1 MQIQNHSFLVTGGA
15 SGLGEAVCRALV
27 EQGGKVVIADL
38 NESTGQ
44 DLARELGEKV
54 RFIRC
59 DVTDGDQVQAAV
71 QLAEEAFGGL
81 QGSIN
86 CAGIAVVQ
94 KLLDRENNPANL
106 DDFSRGVIIN
116 QVGSFNVARLVA
128 SSIAKRVAA
137 NISNPLQ
144 SSPSENS
151 SLKDD
156 SMTNPDNGIIIN
168 TASIAAFDGQVGQ
181 ASYASSKAGVV
192 GMMLPLARE
201 LTRHGIRVMTIA
213 PGVFATPMMESL
225 PEKARTQLE
234 SAVPYPKR
242 LGQPTEFA
250 KLVLHIID
258 NAYLNGEVIR
268 LDGAIRMV

>member
-1 MQIQNHSFLVTGGA
+1 MQIEKHSFLVTGGA
-15 SGLGEAVCRALV
+15 SGLGESVVRAIV
-27 EQGGKVVIADL
+27 SQGGKAVIADL

-44 DLARELGEKV
+44 ALVNELGDNV
-54 RFIRC
+54 RFARC
-59 DVTDGDQVQAAV
+59 DVTSGNDVQAAV
-71 QLAEEAFGGL
+71 AIAEEAFGGL

-94 KLLDRENNPANL
+94 KLLDRENNPADL
-106 DDFSRGVIIN
+106 EAFSRGVNIN
-116 QVGSFNVARLVA
+116 LVGSFNVARLVA
-128 SSIAKRVAA
+128 ASIAKRVAA
-137 NISNPLQ
+137 STPAEVNA
-144 SSPSENS
+144 
-151 SLKDD
+151 
-156 SMTNPDNGIIIN
+156 DNGIIIN

-213 PGVFATPMMESL
+213 PGVFATPMMQSL
-225 PEKARTQLE
+225 PEKAREQLE
-234 SAVPYPKR
+234 AAVPYPKR
-242 LGQPTEFA
+242 LGTPNEFA
-250 KLVLHIID
+250 KLVVHIID

>member
-1 MQIQNHSFLVTGGA
+1 MQIEQHSFLVTGGA
-15 SGLGEAVCRALV
+15 SGLGEAVVRAITA
-27 EQGGKVVIADL
+27 QGGKVVIADL
-38 NESTGQ
+38 NEEAGTA
-44 DLARELGEKV
+44 LARELGDNV
-54 RFIRC
+54 RFVRC
-59 DVTDGDQVQAAV
+59 DVTSGDDVQAAV
-71 QLAEEAFGGL
+71 ATAETDFGSL

-94 KLLDRENNPANL
+94 KLLDRENQPADL
-106 DDFSRGVIIN
+106 EAFTRGVTIN

-128 SSIAKRVAA
+128 ASIAKRVAA
-137 NISNPLQ
+137 NTNA
-144 SSPSENS
+144 
-151 SLKDD
+151 D
-156 SMTNPDNGIIIN
+156 SAQNADNGIIIN

-213 PGVFATPMMESL
+213 PGVFATPMMHSI
-225 PEKARTQLE
+225 PEKAREQLE
-234 SAVPYPKR
+234 AAVPYPKR
-242 LGQPTEFA
+242 LGAPKEFA
-250 KLVLHIID
+250 KLAMHIID

>member
-1 MQIQNHSFLVTGGA
+1 MQIEQHSFLVTGGA
-15 SGLGEAVCRALV
+15 SGLGESVVRAIV
-27 EQGGKVVIADL
+27 AQGGKVIIADL

-44 DLARELGEKV
+44 ALVNELGDNV
-54 RFIRC
+54 RFVRC
-59 DVTDGDQVQAAV
+59 DVTSGDDVQAAV
-71 QLAEEAFGGL
+71 DLAEKEFGGL

-94 KLLDRENNPANL
+94 KLLDRENNPADL
-106 DDFSRGVIIN
+106 DAFSRGVNIN
-116 QVGSFNVARLVA
+116 LVGSFNVARLVA
-128 SSIAKRVAA
+128 ASIAKRVAA
-137 NISNPLQ
+137 STPAEVNA
-144 SSPSENS
+144 
-151 SLKDD
+151 
-156 SMTNPDNGIIIN
+156 DNGIIIN

-213 PGVFATPMMESL
+213 PGVFATPMMQSL
-225 PEKARTQLE
+225 PEKAREQLE
-234 SAVPYPKR
+234 AAVPYPKR
-242 LGQPTEFA
+242 LGNPNEFA
-250 KLVLHIID
+250 KLVTHIID

>member
-1 MQIQNHSFLVTGGA
+1 MQVQASSFLVTGGA
-15 SGLGEAVCRALV
+15 SGLGEAVVRGISA
-27 EQGGKVVIADL
+27 QGGKVVIADL
-38 NESTGQ
+38 NEATGQ
-44 DLARELGEKV
+44 ALVDELGDNV

-59 DVTDGDQVQAAV
+59 DVTSGDEVQAAV
-71 QLAEEAFGGL
+71 DLAEKEFGGL

-94 KLLDRENNPANL
+94 KLLDRENNPADL
-106 DDFSRGVIIN
+106 DAFTRGVTIN

-137 NISNPLQ
+137 NA
-144 SSPSENS
+144 SSANEPN
-151 SLKDD
+151 
-156 SMTNPDNGIIIN
+156 TDNGIIIN

-192 GMMLPLARE
+192 GLTLPLARE
-201 LTRHGIRVMTIA
+201 LSRHGIRVMTIA
-213 PGVFATPMMESL
+213 PGVFATPMMQSI
-225 PEKARTQLE
+225 PEKAREQLE
-234 SAVPYPKR
+234 AGVPYPKR
-242 LGQPTEFA
+242 LGAPDEFA
-250 KLVLHIID
+250 KLVTHIID

>member
-1 MQIQNHSFLVTGGA
+1 MQIEQHSFLVTGGA
-15 SGLGEAVCRALV
+15 SGLGESVVRAIV
-27 EQGGKVVIADL
+27 AQGGKVVIADL

-44 DLARELGEKV
+44 ALVNELGDNV
-54 RFIRC
+54 RFARC
-59 DVTDGDQVQAAV
+59 DVTSGDEVQAAV
-71 QLAEEAFGGL
+71 ELAEKEFGGL

-94 KLLDRENNPANL
+94 KLLDRENNPADL
-106 DDFSRGVIIN
+106 DAFSRGVNIN
-116 QVGSFNVARLVA
+116 LVGSFNVARLVA
-128 SSIAKRVAA
+128 ASIAKRVAA
-137 NISNPLQ
+137 STPAEVNA
-144 SSPSENS
+144 
-151 SLKDD
+151 
-156 SMTNPDNGIIIN
+156 DNGIIIN

-213 PGVFATPMMESL
+213 PGVFATPMMQSL
-225 PEKARTQLE
+225 PEKAREQLE
-234 SAVPYPKR
+234 AGVPYPKR
-242 LGQPTEFA
+242 LGNPNEFA
-250 KLVLHIID
+250 KLVMHIID

>member
-1 MQIQNHSFLVTGGA
+1 MQIEQHSFLVTGGA
-15 SGLGEAVCRALV
+15 SGLGESVVRAIV
-27 EQGGKVVIADL
+27 SQGGKAVIADL

-44 DLARELGEKV
+44 ALVNELGDNV
-54 RFIRC
+54 RFARC
-59 DVTDGDQVQAAV
+59 DVTSGDEVQAAV
-71 QLAEEAFGGL
+71 ELAEKEFGGL

-94 KLLDRENNPANL
+94 KLLDRENNPADL
-106 DDFSRGVIIN
+106 DAFSRGVNIN
-116 QVGSFNVARLVA
+116 LVGSFNVARLVA
-128 SSIAKRVAA
+128 ASIAKRVAA
-137 NISNPLQ
+137 STPAEVNA
-144 SSPSENS
+144 
-151 SLKDD
+151 
-156 SMTNPDNGIIIN
+156 DNGIIIN

-213 PGVFATPMMESL
+213 PGVFATPMMQSL
-225 PEKARTQLE
+225 PEKAREQLE
-234 SAVPYPKR
+234 AAVPYPKR
-242 LGQPTEFA
+242 LGTPNEFA
-250 KLVLHIID
+250 KLVTHIID